1 MPIIEIKSLSKVFS
15 KDFSN
20 KKIEALKSLTLD
32 ISEGEVFGFLGPN
45 GAGKSTTIKLMLNL
59 IRPTSG
65 TLLID
70 DKPVFQKS
78 VRRLIGY
85 LPENPFFYDH
95 LSAKELLWFGGRTCD
110 MSDAL
115 IEERTISL
123 LKTLDLFDAMKRP
136 LRSYSKG
143 MVQRAGLALA
153 LIHDPKIL
161 ILDEPMSGLDPMG
174 RKKVFDLI
182 LKLKEEGK
190 TVFFSSHIL
199 HDIERLCD
207 RAAILINGTLVRM
220 IEVQKD
226 LPSGTTLE
234 DVFFEEVERSGGLR
248 E

>member
-1 MPIIEIKSLSKVFS
+1 MSLIKIDSVSKIF
-15 KDFSN
+15 KKEFSN
-20 KKIEALKSLTLD
+20 KKVEALKSLSLEV
-32 ISEGEVFGFLGPN
+32 SKGEIFGFLGPN
-45 GAGKSTTIKLMLNL
+45 GAGKSTTIKLLL
-59 IRPTSG
+59 DIIRPTSG

-70 DKPVFQKS
+70 GKPVSEKP
-78 VRRLIGY
+78 VKRMIGY

-95 LSAKELLWFGGRTCD
+95 LSAKELLWFGGMSCDVPGSVIEQRTY
-110 MSDAL
+110 
-115 IEERTISL
+115 SL
-123 LKTLDLFDAMKRP
+123 LKDLELLDAMKRP

-153 LIHDPKIL
+153 LIHDPSIL
-161 ILDEPMSGLDPMG
+161 ILDEPMSGLDPLG

-207 RAAILINGTLVRM
+207 RAAILINGSLVRL
-220 IEVQKD
+220 IRVREE
-226 LPSGTTLE
+226 LPAGKTLE
-234 DVFFEEVERSGGLR
+234 DIFFEEVARSGGLR